1 VKTERVLSIDRP
13 EHLVQVFGTSDRYIR
28 QIRNAFGVT
37 VIARGDT
44 VKVIGESDQVDKVIG
59 ILETLLGKVR
69 RRGEL
74 EAVDVDTLIREKS
87 DGHAPVELRGASHEP
102 PSSRDHARE
111 RGGGVHIKGSLPEAQ
126 TEGQGRYLRAMG
138 EKEIVFAI
146 GPAGTGKTYLA
157 VAEAVRH
164 LREGKIR
171 RLVLA
176 RPAVEAGE
184 RLGFLPGSFQE
195 KVNPYLRPLY
205 DALGDL
211 LDYNQLRRLMETEVI
226 EVAPLAYMRGRTL
239 NQAFIILDEAQNTTS
254 EQMKMFLTRMG
265 NASRIVVTGD
275 ITQVDLPSGKT
286 SGLIEIQG
294 LLKHIQGLEFVYLTR
309 HDIVRHPL
317 VQEIVDAYDDQGKQ
331 GKRRH

>member
-1 VKTERVLSIDRP
+1 MKTEKTLEIERP
-13 EHLVQVFGTSDRYIR
+13 EDLVQVFGTSDRYIR
-28 QIRNAFGVT
+28 QIRNAFGVM

-44 VKVIGESDQVDKVIG
+44 VKVIGESDQVDKVMG
-59 ILETLLGKVR
+59 ILESLLGKVR
-69 RRGEL
+69 RRGGL
-74 EAVDVDTLIREKS
+74 DAADVEALIRDKS
-87 DGHAPVELRGASHEP
+87 DGHAPVELRASHEP
-102 PSSRDHARE
+102 PASRDRHRE
-111 RGGGVHIKGSLPEAQ
+111 GHGGVHIKGALPMPQ
-126 TEGQGRYLRAMG
+126 TEGQGRYLRAME

-157 VAEAVRH
+157 VAEAVKH
-164 LREGKIR
+164 LREGQIR
-171 RLVLA
+171 RLVLV

-239 NQAFIILDEAQNTTS
+239 NQSFIILDEAQNTTS